1 MSRHK
6 DINISDNIYRYI
18 MEMEWQKTGRHALQ
32 RALRASPGQILAR
45 HTPQCLN
52 GSAAA
57 DYTIWTKKPNYDS

>member
-32 RALRASPGQILAR
+32 RASRASPGQILE
-45 HTPQCLN
+45 CLN

-57 DYTIWTKKPNYDS
+57 DYTIWTKKQNYDS

>member
-1 MSRHK
+1 
-6 DINISDNIYRYI
+6 

-32 RALRASPGQILAR
+32 RASRASPGQILAK

-57 DYTIWTKKPNYDS
+57 DYTI